1 MFEKAKVFL
10 NKKTEKMEKA
20 VAPMLAVGA
29 AVGLIPTV
37 SADLTA
43 GDAIKKVVN
52 IVLDIFRYI
61 GIILTLWGI
70 GSLVMAFKNEDADS
84 KSRAIM
90 SLVVGIALITL
101 KTLFGSLIDDLID
114 EANTTNT

>member
-10 NKKTEKMEKA
+10 ERKANKMEKA
-20 VAPMLAVGA
+20 VAPMLAAGA

-37 SADLTA
+37 SAELTA
-43 GDAIKKVVN
+43 GDAIQKVVN

-61 GIILTLWGI
+61 GIILTLWGV

-90 SLVVGIALITL
+90 SLVVGISLITL
-101 KTLFGSLIDDLID
+101 KTLFGGLIEDLIK
-114 EANTTNT
+114 EANTTNK

>member
-1 MFEKAKVFL
+1 MFKKAKVFL
-10 NKKTEKMEKA
+10 ERKADKMEKA
-20 VAPMLAVGA
+20 VAPMLAAGA

-37 SADLTA
+37 SAITA
-43 GDAIKKVVN
+43 GDAISKVVN

-101 KTLFGSLIDDLID
+101 KTLFGSLIDDLIK
-114 EANTTNT
+114 EAKTTNT